1 MLQLLLFHNNKSPR
15 KRPLMHFS
23 GIYESPDQKM
33 IFFAQK
39 YTYITN
45 TFTWLKNLKI

>member
-33 IFFAQK
+33 IFFCPEIYLHK
-39 YTYITN
+39 N